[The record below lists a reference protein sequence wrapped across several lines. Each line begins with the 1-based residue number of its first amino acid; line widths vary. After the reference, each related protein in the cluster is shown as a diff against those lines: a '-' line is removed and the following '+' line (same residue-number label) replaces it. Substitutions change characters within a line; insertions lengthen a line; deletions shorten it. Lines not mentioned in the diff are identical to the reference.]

1 MDRISEEI
9 ESKIR
14 ASFENQTMMATMGA
28 KLGSVESGKVSISS
42 PVLESFRQQQ
52 DFAHGGLIF
61 SLGDTAAGYAAL
73 SVMPIDVDVMTVEL
87 KINLMAPA
95 PASETLIAE
104 GKVLKPGRRL
114 VVVAS
119 DVWSQDRDGNSRQ
132 VAALQGTMIPVSV

>member
-28 KLGSVESGKVSISS
+28 RLDSVESGKVSISS
-42 PVLESFRQQQ
+42 PVLEGFRQQQ

-61 SLGDTAAGYAAL
+61 ALGDTAAGYAAL
-73 SVMPIDVDVMTVEL
+73 SVMPIDVEVMTVEL

-95 PASETLIAE
+95 PASGTLIAE
-104 GKVLKPGRRL
+104 GKVLKPGKRL

-119 DVWSQDRDGNSRQ
+119 DVWSQDRDGNRRQ
-132 VAALQGTMIPVSV
+132 VAALQGTMIPVTA

>member
-28 KLGSVESGKVSISS
+28 RLDSVESGKVSISS
-42 PVLESFRQQQ
+42 PVLEGFRQQQ

-61 SLGDTAAGYAAL
+61 ALGDTAAGYAAL
-73 SVMPIDVDVMTVEL
+73 SVMPIDVEVMTVEL

-95 PASETLIAE
+95 PASGTLIAE
-104 GKVLKPGRRL
+104 GKVLKPGKRL

-119 DVWSQDRDGNSRQ
+119 DVWSQDRDGNRRQ